1 MSTVI
6 IVPLAILAALLV
18 CVIAFGPSIWLT
30 RSSHALGV
38 RRISGRALAAA
49 WVVAAVPWTV
59 VLLYLHYRQH
69 FAVSVDSIPEFVGAI
84 IVAIVLIA
92 LLLSLPL
99 GAVILSILRFLDR
112 KIIGTS

>member
-18 CVIAFGPSIWLT
+18 CVITFGPSVWLT
-30 RSSHALGV
+30 RSSRALRL
-38 RRISGRALAAA
+38 RRMPGQALAAA
-49 WVVAAVPWTV
+49 WIVAAIPWTA

-69 FAVSVDSIPEFVGAI
+69 FAVSADSIPEFVGAI
-84 IVAIVLIA
+84 IVTIVLIA

-99 GAVILSILRFLDR
+99 GVLILSIMRLLDR
-112 KIIGTS
+112 KIIGTR